1 MILEL
6 DEAKAWSTEAK
17 RAGLEIRVLS
27 GRAWVTQEGDGSDH
41 VVEASGAF
49 VTDRAGRVG
58 IQALTRA
65 RVAVEV
71 AHRAHAPLHAAAA

>member
-6 DEAKAWSTEAK
+6 DEAKAWSTEVR

-27 GRAWVTQEGDGSDH
+27 GRAWVTQEGDGEDH
-41 VVEASGAF
+41 VVEAPGAF

-65 RVAVEV
+65 RIAVE
-71 AHRAHAPLHAAAA
+71 APQHAHAPLHAAAA

>member
-6 DEAKAWSTEAK
+6 DETKAWSGEVK

-27 GRAWVTQEGDGSDH
+27 GRAWVTQEGDGEDH

-49 VTDRAGRVG
+49 VTDRKGRVG
-58 IQALTRA
+58 IQALTSA

-71 AHRAHAPLHAAAA
+71 PHHAPLHAAA

>member
-6 DEAKAWSTEAK
+6 NEAMAWSTEAK

-27 GRAWVTQEGDGSDH
+27 GRAWVTQEGDGQDH

-49 VTDRAGRVG
+49 VTDRTGRVG
-58 IQALTRA
+58 IQALTRV
-65 RVAVEV
+65 RVAVE
-71 AHRAHAPLHAAAA
+71 APHHAHAPLHAAAA